1 MLYIIAMVLLFL
13 WLLGFMSSYTLGGY
27 IHVALIVA
35 LVLFIVGFLQSRSRK
50 S

>member
-35 LVLFIVGFLQSRSRK
+35 LVLFIVGFFQSRGRK